1 MNEKQRKEQSQ
12 IKQSNPADIKSDQ
25 DNLNRLKDKTSDDF
39 IKYFEATYEP
49 PNLRKAQKR
58 GKQDV
63 KYHDN
68 FEIDEQFKGL
78 GTGRKYLIRT
88 YGCQMNEHD
97 TEVMSGILEEMGYEA
112 TTNQKEADIILLNT
126 CAIRENA
133 ENKVFGEIG
142 HLKPLKVENPDLIIG
157 VCGCM
162 SQEESVVNRILEK
175 HHQVDLIFGTHN
187 IHRLPQLVENAHLSK
202 ERVVEVWSK
211 EGDVIENLP
220 KRRQGNI
227 KAWVNIMYGCD
238 KFCTYCI
245 VPYTRGKERSRRP
258 EDIIQEV
265 RHLAAQGYKEV
276 TLLGQNVNAYG
287 KDFDDIEF
295 GLGDLMDEIRKID
308 IPRVRFT
315 TSHPRDFDDRLIEV
329 LAKGGNLMPY
339 IHLPVQSGNSNV
351 LKLMG
356 RKYTREQYLELV
368 GKIKEAIPNAS
379 FTTDIIVGFPNETEE
394 QFEDTLSL
402 YDEVGFE
409 GAYTF
414 IFSPRDGTPAAKFND
429 KISMDEKKERLQ
441 RLNKKVNTLSAEAMK
456 KYEGETVKV
465 LVEGESKN
473 NPDVLAGYT
482 EHSKLVNFT
491 GPRTAIGQIVE
502 VKITEAKTW
511 TLDGVMVEESVE
523 VS

>member
-1 MNEKQRKEQSQ
+1 MNEEQRKEQQQ
-12 IKQSNPADIKSDQ
+12 INQVDSADVKSDQ

-39 IKYFEATYEP
+39 VKYFEATYEP
-49 PNLRKAQKR
+49 PDMRKAQKR
-58 GKQDV
+58 KKKEVEYEYDFDIPENIQGIGNGK
-63 KYHDN
+63 KYV
-68 FEIDEQFKGL
+68 
-78 GTGRKYLIRT
+78 IRT

-112 TTNQKEADIILLNT
+112 TTDQKEADMILLNT

-133 ENKVFGEIG
+133 ENKVFGELG
-142 HLKPLKVENPDLIIG
+142 HLKSLKVENPDLIVG

-162 SQEESVVNRILEK
+162 SQEESVVNRILAK
-175 HHQVDLIFGTHN
+175 HHHVDLIFGTHN
-187 IHRLPQLVENAHLSK
+187 IHRLPQLVQNAYLSK

-220 KRRQGNI
+220 KRRKGQI

-276 TLLGQNVNAYG
+276 TFLGQNVNAYG
-287 KDFDDIEF
+287 KDLDIDF
-295 GLGDLMDEIRKID
+295 GLGDLMDEVRKID

-329 LAKGGNLMPY
+329 LGKGGNLMPH
-339 IHLPVQSGNSNV
+339 IHLPVQSGNSDV

-368 GKIKEAIPNAS
+368 GKIKEAIPHATFS
-379 FTTDIIVGFPNETEE
+379 TDIIVGFPNETEE
-394 QFEDTLSL
+394 QFEDTMTL

-409 GAYTF
+409 HAYTF
-414 IFSPRDGTPAAKFND
+414 IFSPRDGTPADKFKD
-429 KISMDEKKERLQ
+429 EVTEDEKKQ
-441 RLNKKVNTLSAEAMK
+441 RLYRLNDKVNAYAKEAMK
-456 KYEGETVKV
+456 KYEGQTVNV

-491 GPRTAIGQIVE
+491 APKSSIGDIVE
-502 VKITEAKTW
+502 VEITQAKTW
-511 TLDGVMVEESVE
+511 SLDGVMVEEAVE
-523 VS
+523 VN